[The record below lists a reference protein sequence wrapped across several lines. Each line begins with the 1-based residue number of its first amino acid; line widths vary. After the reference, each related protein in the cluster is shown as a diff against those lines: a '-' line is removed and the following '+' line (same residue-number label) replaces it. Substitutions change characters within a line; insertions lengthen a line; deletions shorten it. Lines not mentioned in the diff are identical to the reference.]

1 VTLQIKAVLSTA
13 LCANLSSTARV
24 NTFNISK
31 ARSISTMSWQRAK
44 RRRLPDVN
52 SGRINTMNR
61 RTEHRAIILMQ
72 TIPTP
77 KLRTTPTAPSHLQ
90 TRSPN
95 PRREISISMP
105 TRPLVP
111 NIGEGSLYGMA
122 RKKFEEINGGVV
134 EVVEGTTGFTLGT
147 NGAVVGE
154 VVVGRDLIRRG

>member
-1 VTLQIKAVLSTA
+1 
-13 LCANLSSTARV
+13 
-24 NTFNISK
+24 
-31 ARSISTMSWQRAK
+31 
-44 RRRLPDVN
+44 
-52 SGRINTMNR
+52 
-61 RTEHRAIILMQ
+61 
-72 TIPTP
+72 
-77 KLRTTPTAPSHLQ
+77 
-90 TRSPN
+90 
-95 PRREISISMP
+95 MP